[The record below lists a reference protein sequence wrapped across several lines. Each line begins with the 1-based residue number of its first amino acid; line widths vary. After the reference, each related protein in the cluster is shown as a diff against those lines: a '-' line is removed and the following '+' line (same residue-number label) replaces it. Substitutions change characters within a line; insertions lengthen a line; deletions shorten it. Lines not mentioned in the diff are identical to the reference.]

1 MLDFFNAVG
10 GLKRLPRQ
18 GWVDRGI
25 VGVESVADHTYRA
38 AMMAWIFGSVAGL
51 NVDRLV
57 RLTLVHD
64 LPEAIVGDATPY
76 AEIIAAGVDV
86 DHAVTHWRELLSPEA
101 LAAAKER
108 KHQTEAGGLVL
119 LCQMLP
125 QPAADELQVLWHEYA
140 ARSSPEARFVSQI
153 DKLEALLQALE
164 YREAGQP
171 ADVESFWQS
180 AQDAVEHPVLRQLL
194 HEIEERMR
202 VVSSLRDIRKQ
213 S

>member
-1 MLDFFNAVG
+1 
-10 GLKRLPRQ
+10 
-18 GWVDRGI
+18 
-25 VGVESVADHTYRA
+25 
-38 AMMAWIFGSVAGL
+38 
-51 NVDRLV
+51 
-57 RLTLVHD
+57 
-64 LPEAIVGDATPY
+64 
-76 AEIIAAGVDV
+76 
-86 DHAVTHWRELLSPEA
+86 
-101 LAAAKER
+101 
-108 KHQTEAGGLVL
+108 
-119 LCQMLP
+119 MLP
-125 QPAADELQVLWHEYA
+125 QPAADELRVLWHEYA
-140 ARSSPEARFVSQI
+140 ERSSPEARFVSQI